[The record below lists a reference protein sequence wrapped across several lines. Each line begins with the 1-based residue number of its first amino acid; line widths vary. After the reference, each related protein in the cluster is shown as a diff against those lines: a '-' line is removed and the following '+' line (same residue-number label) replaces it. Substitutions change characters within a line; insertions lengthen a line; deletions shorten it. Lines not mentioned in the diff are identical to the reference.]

1 MIMIKVTVVAA
12 KKKRGNGQKSIV
24 HFIPVKAMR
33 ITLAHNTLF
42 QGLVWTA
49 CMFVLAVAGVLLL
62 TTSGS
67 RIRFLLLFLSR
78 VSRVILA
85 SAKRTH
91 VSQVFVYY

>member
-33 ITLAHNTLF
+33 VTLAHNTLF

-49 CMFVLAVAGVLLL
+49 CMFVLSVAGV
-62 TTSGS
+62 
-67 RIRFLLLFLSR
+67 LLFLSR